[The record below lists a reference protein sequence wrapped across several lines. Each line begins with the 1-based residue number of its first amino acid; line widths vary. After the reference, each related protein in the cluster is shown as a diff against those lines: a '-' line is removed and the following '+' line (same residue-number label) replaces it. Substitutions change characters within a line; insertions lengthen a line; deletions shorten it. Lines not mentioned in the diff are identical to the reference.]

1 MLNILDKYYYIFMIG
16 VILIWTYPHSKRIRY
31 FLHMLQLNE
40 YDQGNYVHW
49 IKEHFATKVFTM
61 REAILALLFSVLI
74 FAGVKGQLL
83 EITLIGEMIFLVY
96 LILADITKKKLEVR
110 KPLVFTMRMKRLVT
124 TSFVLTILLFLLI
137 GYSLQNKYVIDK
149 DISLVGILGILYITA
164 PIIVYLANLAMKPV
178 EKMIAKHYF
187 DMAHKKVRTYKDL
200 NIIGITGSYGK
211 TSTKFITGTILAS
224 KYKTLVTPS
233 SYNTPMG
240 LSKVI
245 NNDLDDSYEV
255 FVAEMGA
262 RKIGEIEEV
271 ADLCNPKIGILT
283 SVGPAHLETFGSL
296 ENIAKTKYELIES
309 LPADGIAIFNYD
321 NDYTRKLADKTYKE
335 KMTYGVES
343 KDADLYAIDIKV
355 TETGS
360 SFTMVDQ
367 FGNNVKCNTRL
378 LGKHNILN
386 LLAGA
391 CAGLSLGMSL
401 PEIAIGI
408 EKVEPVEHRLQLI
421 NSGNGVLVIDDA
433 FNSNPHGAKAAL
445 EVLNEFTTGN
455 KIIVTPG
462 MIELGEFGDEEN
474 KKFGEIIANVCDT
487 VILVGKNQTK
497 PIQEGLE
504 IAKFSKENIY
514 IVNSLGEATEVI
526 GKIVNVGDVVLFEND
541 LPDTFA
547 E

>member
-1 MLNILDKYYYIFMIG
+1 MINVLEKYYYIAMFGI
-16 VILIWTYPHSKRIRY
+16 ILIWMYPQFKRLTY
-31 FLHMLQLNE
+31 FFHMLQLNE
-40 YDQGNYVHW
+40 YDQGNYINW
-49 IKEHFATKVFTM
+49 NKEHFSTKVFTI
-61 REAILALLFSVLI
+61 REAILALLFSLLI
-74 FAGVKGQLL
+74 FVGIKMPGIEVTVGAEIIFIAYLL
-83 EITLIGEMIFLVY
+83 I
-96 LILADITKKKLEVR
+96 ADYTRKKPEVR
-110 KPLVFTMRMKRLVT
+110 KPLVYTMRMKRLVAS
-124 TSFVLTILLFLLI
+124 SFVWNVILFLML
-137 GYSLQNKYVIDK
+137 GYSFQNKYFIEK
-149 DISLVGILGILYITA
+149 DISLIGILGIIYILA
-164 PIIVYLANLAMKPV
+164 PIIVYLSNLSMKPV

-187 DMAHKKVRTYKDL
+187 DMAHEKVRSFPEL
-200 NIIGITGSYGK
+200 RIVGITGSYGK

-224 KYKTLVTPS
+224 KYETLVTPS

-245 NNDLDDSYEV
+245 NNDLDERYEV

-271 ADLCNPKIGILT
+271 AELCNPKIGILT
-283 SVGPAHLETFGSL
+283 SVGPAHLETFGNL

-321 NDYTRKLADKTYKE
+321 NEYTRKLADKTYKE
-335 KMTYGVES
+335 KLTYGIDS
-343 KDADLYAIDIKV
+343 DDADLYATDIKV

-360 SFTMVDQ
+360 SFMMADK
-367 FGNNVKCNTRL
+367 FGNKVQCHTRL

-391 CAGLSLGMSL
+391 CAGLAMGMSL
-401 PEIAIGI
+401 VEIAKGI
-408 EKVEPVEHRLQLI
+408 EKVQPVEHRLQLI

-433 FNSNPHGAKAAL
+433 FNSNPHGARAAL
-445 EVLNEFTTGN
+445 EVLDEFTTGS

-462 MIELGEFGDEEN
+462 MIELGEFGEEEN
-474 KKFGEIIANVCDT
+474 RKFGEVIAGVCDT

-497 PIQEGLE
+497 PIQNGLK
-504 IAKFSKENIY
+504 IANFDEENLY
-514 IVNSLGEATEVI
+514 IVNSLSEATEII
-526 GKIVNVGDVVLFEND
+526 GKIVRVGDVVLFEND